1 MLDEGFGTSF
11 VHHVLGGY
19 KFLLRYYS
27 EGDKIYIFGFSRGA
41 YTARFLSEMIDNVGL
56 LSRGN
61 DEMIRFAWKA
71 FSDYQR
77 APGKLDLDEKRPVHK
92 NHGSGRL
99 TKRLTENATRRER
112 REKGKMTKQDAQD
125 YMAIFKSTFCRD
137 NVRVHFLGLFDC
149 VNSVSQFERH
159 TKHATPFIPK
169 APATH
174 IRHAV
179 SLHERRCKFKPYL
192 FLINSRGNKPGDT
205 LDEVWFS
212 GNVSTRSICL
222 NTMTVLKP
230 LSAWRCRRRLGT
242 RDRRNTNVF
251 ASLV

>member
-1 MLDEGFGTSF
+1 VEGEYSTPTSFFGKLKTNFDEMLDEGFGTSF

-77 APGKLDLDEKRPVHK
+77 AHGTLLDMDQPQPARKH
-92 NHGSGRL
+92 HGAGRL
-99 TKRLTENATRRER
+99 TKRLTVVDATRRER
-112 REKGKMTKQDAQD
+112 REAGKMTKQDAAD

-149 VNSVSQFERH
+149 VNSVSQFE
-159 TKHATPFIPK
+159 TLTKKHATPFIPK

-179 SLHERRCKFKPYL
+179 SVHERRCKFKPYL
-192 FLINSRGNKPGDT
+192 FLINSRGSRPGDT
-205 LDEVWFS
+205 LDEVWFA
-212 GNVSTRSICL
+212 GNVSYTYDIYI
-222 NTMTVLKP
+222 
-230 LSAWRCRRRLGT
+230 
-242 RDRRNTNVF
+242 
-251 ASLV
+251 